1 VAFAT
6 SQEQTTVTE
15 RMRAL
20 SWLDQ
25 ETRALAVRLDRVKP
39 FALQET
45 MVAAA
50 APSPAAQ
57 TAIDRY
63 LVAGRR
69 ELRRLI
75 AAYLHWLHGPR
86 GQAASLS
93 EAQRRFTF
101 LRLRFNTILSQ
112 FDIFADVMTQ
122 RSEYETGV
130 WIGGLDVLAADA
142 LQLPGRWFD
151 APPVI
156 CYLDRGHGAAIRRAR
171 TRLPGGGENPVAIIR
186 IPRER
191 MVSNGIASS
200 LVHEV
205 GHQGVALLDLIP
217 SLQPPLARLQA
228 RSNGRSYVW
237 GLFDRWLSEILAD
250 CWSVARAGIAS
261 TLGLMG
267 VVSLPR
273 AFVFRVSLDDPHPI
287 PWIRVKISCAL
298 GRALYPHPQWER
310 VAAMWEGYYPVK
322 GLSSETRRLL
332 VDVEAAIPGFVE
344 LLLEHRPA
352 SLHGNSLGE
361 VLASRDRTPERLQ
374 SLFQQWGGQAR
385 QMRRAAPALVFAVVG
400 QARAD
405 GRLTPET
412 ESRVLSW
419 LLTYWALRDTVKV
432 SEAYVAQLVPRTKE
446 MMEV

>member
-1 VAFAT
+1 MTQRISALRWLE
-6 SQEQTTVTE
+6 QE
-15 RMRAL
+15 
-20 SWLDQ
+20 S
-25 ETRALAVRLDRVKP
+25 RALAVRLDRVKP

-45 MVAAA
+45 MVPAA
-50 APSPAAQ
+50 APSPGAQ
-57 TAIDRY
+57 TAIEHY

-75 AAYLHWLHGPR
+75 ATYLRWLNGPR
-86 GQAASLS
+86 GQRASLS

-101 LRLRFNTILSQ
+101 LRLRFNTVLSQ

-130 WIGGLDVLAADA
+130 WLGGLDVLAADA
-142 LQLPGRWFD
+142 LNLPRRWYD

-186 IPRER
+186 VPRER
-191 MVSNGIASS
+191 MISNGIASS

-205 GHQGVALLDLIP
+205 GHQGAALLDLVP
-217 SLQPPLARLQA
+217 SLQQPLARFQA
-228 RSNGRSYVW
+228 KADGQGYVW

-250 CWSVARAGIAS
+250 CWSVARVGIAA

-287 PWIRVKISCAL
+287 PWIRVKISCAM
-298 GRALYPHPQWER
+298 GNALYPHPQWER
-310 VAAMWEGYYPVK
+310 LASMWEGYYPMT
-322 GLSSETRRLL
+322 GLSRETRRLL
-332 VDVEAAIPGFVE
+332 LDVESAVPSFVD
-344 LLLEHRPA
+344 LLLEHRPDT
-352 SLHGNSLGE
+352 LHGHSLGE
-361 VLASRDRTPERLQ
+361 VLGSRDRMPDRLQ
-374 SLFQQWGGQAR
+374 RLYQQWGGR
-385 QMRRAAPALVFAVVG
+385 PRRMRKAAPALVFAVIG

-405 GRLTPET
+405 GRLTPER
-412 ESRVLSW
+412 ESRMLGW
-419 LLTYWALRDTVKV
+419 LLTYWALRDTVKG
-432 SEAYVAQLVPRTKE
+432 SEPCVAQLVPRTQE